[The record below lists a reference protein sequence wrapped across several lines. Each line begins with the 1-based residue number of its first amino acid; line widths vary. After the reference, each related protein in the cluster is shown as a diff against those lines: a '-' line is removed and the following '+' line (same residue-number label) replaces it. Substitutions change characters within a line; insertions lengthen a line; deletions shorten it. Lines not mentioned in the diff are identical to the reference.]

1 MEQGNRMMKKFV
13 QKFRKAAKRSG
24 YKGRLL
30 MEEFSEI

>member
-1 MEQGNRMMKKFV
+1 MMKKFL

-24 YKGRLL
+24 YKERLL